1 MIVGSSLVWL
11 KHLKDI
17 DHYFIQCV
25 EKVWPQ
31 VISRM
36 NSTSWEDEITQRL
49 VDLLKKDKSIIKYGF
64 LDYQYKLREED
75 IFGDF
80 SNKGI
85 LDMALFLDQD
95 YERYIAYECKR
106 LNVITKKG
114 NRSSLAGTYV
124 DDGLMRYVTA
134 QYAENLPF
142 GCMIGYVMDGDTSF
156 AIQQLELAVDKRK
169 KKLNLATGK
178 LSVKTGLYA
187 EFETSHNRTGKKSSI
202 SVRHRI
208 FSMS

>member
-11 KHLKDI
+11 NQLKDI
-17 DHYFIQCV
+17 DYSFIQCV
-25 EKVWPQ
+25 EKVWLQ
-31 VISRM
+31 VISRI

-49 VDLLKKDKSIIKYGF
+49 VDLLKKDRSIIKYGF
-64 LDYQYKLREED
+64 LTCQYKLREED
-75 IFGDF
+75 IVGDF

-95 YERYIAYECKR
+95 YEQYIAYECKR
-106 LNVITKKG
+106 LNVISKNG
-114 NRSSLAGTYV
+114 DRSSLAGTYV

-142 GCMIGYVMDGDTSF
+142 GCMIGYVMDGDTGF
-156 AIQQLELAVDKRK
+156 AIQQLESAVSKRK

-178 LSVKTGLYA
+178 LNVKTGLCV
-187 EFETSHNRTGKKSSI
+187 EFETNHNRSGKKSSI